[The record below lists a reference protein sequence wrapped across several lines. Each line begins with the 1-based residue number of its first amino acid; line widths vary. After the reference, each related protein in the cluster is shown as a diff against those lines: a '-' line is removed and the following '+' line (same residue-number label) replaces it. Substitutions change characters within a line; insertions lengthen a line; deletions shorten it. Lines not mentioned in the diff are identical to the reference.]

1 MAHASTS
8 FLRATMSALLARP
21 ASKSFNFLPFSACTF
36 RQIWQHL
43 SRNSAIF
50 LKSSWPQPRVV
61 IAGAPM
67 RTPPGERA
75 EASPC
80 TALRF
85 SEMDASSQ
93 TFSTLEPVK
102 PCGLKS
108 QSTRWLSVPSL
119 ASLWPFD
126 LRVSARTFAL
136 THTFF
141 EYSLNSGVSTSRSCA
156 ARPPIWWLWGPP
168 CRPGKTAMSIRSL
181 MSGILSPYLKK
192 IMPARGPRRDLCV
205 VVVTTSQCSNGAG
218 WLPVATR
225 PEMWAMSAIKSAPTS
240 SAISLNLAKSTTRGY
255 AEAPHRI
262 MAGRNTRADLR
273 SSSKSIRP
281 VSWWTLYGSD
291 SK

>member
-119 ASLWPFD
+119 ASLWPLDF
-126 LRVSARTFAL
+126 RVSASVLAFST
-136 THTFF
+136 THF
-141 EYSLNSGVSTSRSCA
+141 EYALKSSDFASSSCA
-156 ARPPIWWLWGPP
+156 ARPPIWWLCGPP
-168 CRPGKTAMSIRSL
+168 CKPGKTAMSMRSL
-181 MSGILSPYLKK
+181 MSGYLSWYLKK
-192 IMPARGPRRDLCV
+192 IMPALGPRRDLCV
-205 VVVTTSQCSNGAG
+205 VVVTTSQCSKGAG
-218 WLPVATR
+218 CRPVATR
-225 PEMWAMSAIKSAPTS
+225 PEMCAMSAMSRAPTS
-240 SAISLNLAKSTTRGY
+240 SAISRNLAKSTMRG
-255 AEAPHRI
+255 
-262 MAGRNTRADLR
+262 
-273 SSSKSIRP
+273 
-281 VSWWTLYGSD
+281 
-291 SK
+291 